1 MKREVLLIK
10 TIADFWRKRGVIP
23 GHEPSGPQTMNV
35 KHQMLA
41 PVGSTPYG
49 KSVFLFL
56 FYLPTLYNVATR
68 RACDYIAR
76 SVITGVALNKRVA
89 TRRAF
94 DYIARSVIT
103 GDLVCGGLKRKVDT
117 GVVVGIGQWIA
128 GIAAGLCLRVVA
140 TWRACDHI
148 ARSVITAATLCNRV
162 VTRRAFD
169 YIARSVITGDLVC
182 GGLKH
187 KSVGK

>member
-56 FYLPTLYNVATR
+56 FYLPTLYN
-68 RACDYIAR
+68 
-76 SVITGVALNKRVA
+76 VA